1 MGGSKVVILV
11 VDDEES
17 VRKLVAF
24 TVQSDGSHVL
34 ISGGGT
40 EALELSRRHDGHIDL
55 LISDLLMPGMNG
67 VELAQVLTKERP
79 QTRVLLIS
87 GTPEMEVPPTF
98 QFLKKPFTIA
108 ALRDAVAGVL
118 GPTGRQTGPSQ
129 THTESV

>member
-1 MGGSKVVILV
+1 MGGSNVVILV

-24 TVQSDGSHVL
+24 TLQSDGYLVL
-34 ISGGGT
+34 IAGSGT
-40 EALELSRRHDGHIDL
+40 EAVELCRRHDGHIDL

-87 GTPEMEVPPTF
+87 GSPEMEVPPTF

-108 ALRDAVAGVL
+108 ALREAVAGVL
-118 GPTGRQTGPSQ
+118 GSTGPQ
-129 THTESV
+129 TAPKS